1 MHSLL
6 IASQEARNFENLASH
21 ANFLRGSLRVPA
33 PLKSVGQESVT
44 NPLITAALEATQW
57 MFKI

>member
-1 MHSLL
+1 MRSLL
-6 IASQEARNFENLASH
+6 IASQEGRNFEKLASH
-21 ANFLRGSLRVPA
+21 ANCLTGSSRVPV
-33 PLKSVGQESVT
+33 PLKSVGLESVT